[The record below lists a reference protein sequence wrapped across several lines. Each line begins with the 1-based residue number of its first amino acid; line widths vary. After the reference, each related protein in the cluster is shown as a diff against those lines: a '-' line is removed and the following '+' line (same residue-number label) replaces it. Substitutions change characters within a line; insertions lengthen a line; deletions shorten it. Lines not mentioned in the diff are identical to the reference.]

1 MALDSGRAESSNVS
15 AETLERID
23 SAAAQE
29 GLSRTAYLRRQ
40 LDAIANPLARVTM
53 DDLRRSAELA
63 RGVLDDDRMRG
74 AWD

>member
-1 MALDSGRAESSNVS
+1 MADVLIRNVS
-15 AETLERID
+15 AETLARID

>member
-1 MALDSGRAESSNVS
+1 MVDVLIRNVS

>member
-1 MALDSGRAESSNVS
+1 MADVLIRIVS
-15 AETLERID
+15 VETLERID

>member
-1 MALDSGRAESSNVS
+1 MADVLIRNVS

>member
-1 MALDSGRAESSNVS
+1 MADVLIRNVS
-15 AETLERID
+15 ADTLQRID

-40 LDAIANPLARVTM
+40 LDAIANPLAQVTM

-63 RGVLDDDRMRG
+63 RGVLDEDVMRG

>member
-1 MALDSGRAESSNVS
+1 MADILIRNVP

-63 RGVLDDDRMRG
+63 RGVLDEERMRG
-74 AWD
+74 AWE

>member
-1 MALDSGRAESSNVS
+1 MADVLIRNVS

-63 RGVLDDDRMRG
+63 RGVLDDDRVRG

>member
-1 MALDSGRAESSNVS
+1 MVDVLIRNVS

-63 RGVLDDDRMRG
+63 RGVLDDDRVRG

>member
-1 MALDSGRAESSNVS
+1 MRVADLPIHSVPT
-15 AETLERID
+15 ETLERID
-23 SAAAQE
+23 SAAAQKV
-29 GLSRTAYLRRQ
+29 LSGVADLRRP

-63 RGVLDDDRMRG
+63 RGVLDDERMRG

>member
-1 MALDSGRAESSNVS
+1 MADVLIRNVS

-23 SAAAQE
+23 NAAARA
-29 GLSRTAYLRRQ
+29 GLSRAAYLRRQ
-40 LDAIANPLARVTM
+40 LDAIASPLASVTM

-63 RGVLDDDRMRG
+63 KGVLDEDRMRG